1 MQIIRFATLALFLTL
16 FSCGQ
21 KLVHRLEN
29 HDMIRVDST
38 VGVDAALMNYIKPYR
53 DSIEGI
59 MADVIGTSAK
69 PLIAKKPESELS
81 NFVAD
86 LVLEAGKQFLK
97 EQNITDGDVFCLI
110 NIRGLRAPMPQG
122 EITTRNI
129 FEIMPFE
136 NQLVAVKMNAENLHL
151 LFEHIA
157 QSDGDGLSGAS
168 FTLKNEKAFDIRIG
182 GEPINEKKNYWVIT
196 SDYLADGGDSY
207 NVFKKSDTLLVS
219 DKKVRE
225 LIIEHIKEL
234 TRQNRPV
241 EPDRTPRITKI
252 SN

>member
-1 MQIIRFATLALFLTL
+1 MQIIRFATLALFLIL

-29 HDMIRVDST
+29 HDMIRVDSA
-38 VGVDAALMNYIKPYR
+38 VGVDSALMNYIKPFR

-59 MADVIGTSAK
+59 MADVIGTSPK
-69 PLIAKKPESELS
+69 SLIAKKPESELS

-86 LVLEAGKQFLK
+86 LVFEAGKQFLK
-97 EQNITDGDVFCLI
+97 EQNITDGDVFCII

-157 QSDGDGLSGAS
+157 KSDGDGLSGAS

-182 GEPINEKKNYWVIT
+182 VKPINEDKIYWVIT

-207 NVFKKSDTLLVS
+207 NIFKKSDTHLVS

-241 EPDRTPRITKI
+241 EPDRTARITKI